1 MGIQE
6 IETTIAHLGFSEWLS
21 LVSAAVAVISFLLS
35 RATVRRQEMMQF
47 EALRA
52 QRDNQLVEWA
62 DAAIRAIA
70 DAQRHCRD
78 LKNGLLTPDET
89 QRNTSELR
97 TRMSA
102 LLDSGRLFFPN
113 QPETEDDTEA
123 PAAESAYLGQ
133 SHDAIDALYRAYQV
147 ISHLGRDS
155 PLTPEQAVKAVVA
168 HRRRFVSE
176 VFRSIDPRSR
186 EAALSALDTR
196 SRSVPRQRR
205 S

>member
-1 MGIQE
+1 MGIHE
-6 IETTIAHLGFSEWLS
+6 VEAALARLGFSEWLS
-21 LVSAAVAVISFLLS
+21 LASAIVAIVSFLLS
-35 RATVRRQEMMQF
+35 RATVRRQELMQY

-52 QRDNQLVEWA
+52 QRDDQLVGWA

-78 LKNGLLTPDET
+78 LKNGLLTPEET
-89 QRNTSELR
+89 KRNASELR

-113 QPETEDDTEA
+113 QQEADDDDMGA
-123 PAAESAYLGQ
+123 PAEAAYLGQ
-133 SHDAIDALYRAYQV
+133 SHDAIDALYNAYQI

-176 VFRSIDPRSR
+176 VFRSIDPRRR
-186 EAALSALDTR
+186 EDAMSSLSVRRRAVRQQR
-196 SRSVPRQRR
+196 S
-205 S
+205 